1 MPDHTTEPPR
11 RALPTGERGTLYCAL
26 EAARCADHE
35 LAIGF
40 VRDALEHADLD
51 DGTILGP
58 YHRDFLNRLITH
70 RHEGPVEAD
79 RLIAALACLAAA
91 NGAVPATRIRT
102 PQSLDSPEQAAAMT
116 LSAACPWCAG
126 ARDSGSGSALWDKAR
141 EPALYCFACG
151 RAEAGHLPWDGT
163 AYATARGRNRF
174 GDGPTLPTSASDRVA
189 TDERHAK
196 LLVCAVLPG
205 RMEKAD
211 TPPFSNPGERA
222 RRRRFGP

>member
-1 MPDHTTEPPR
+1 MSDYTTEPPR
-11 RALPTGERGTLYCAL
+11 RALPTGERWTLYCAL
-26 EAARCADHE
+26 EAARCADRE
-35 LAIGF
+35 LVIGF
-40 VRDALEHADLD
+40 MRDALEHADLD

-58 YHRDFLNRLITH
+58 YHRDFLNRLITQ

-102 PQSLDSPEQAAAMT
+102 PQSLDSPEQATAMT

-126 ARDSGSGSALWDKAR
+126 ARDSGSGSALWDKAP

-151 RAEAGHLPWDGT
+151 RADALHTVRVEAGHLPWDGT

-174 GDGPTLPTSASDRVA
+174 GDGPTLPTQGDSDR
-189 TDERHAK
+189 R
-196 LLVCAVLPG
+196 
-205 RMEKAD
+205 
-211 TPPFSNPGERA
+211 
-222 RRRRFGP
+222 